1 MNIKVKS
8 TIKDPRE
15 IGTEKLNEFIAKKAM
30 EWENSV
36 KSIVRGEGEGGGKV
50 DTGRL
55 LNSFYTEINESG
67 FIGATSVEYAKYLEY
82 GAVSHFVPW
91 FGKSGKPI
99 LAKWGK
105 RVGFSKEEMESGG
118 GLFVKTPEIAM
129 MRRSLARLCD

>member
-36 KSIVRGEGEGGGKV
+36 KDIVRTDAV

-67 FIGATSVEYAKYLEY
+67 FIGATSVEYAKYWEF

-91 FGKSGKPI
+91 KI
-99 LAKWGK
+99 LAKWGR
-105 RVGFSKEEMESGG
+105 RVGFSPEEMESGG
-118 GLFVKTPEIAM
+118 LFVETPEIAM
-129 MRRSLARLCD
+129 MRRSLARL